1 MASHPAAAGRRSR
14 RSCTHRCA
22 GAPVAS
28 RVDQVTQPG
37 ATATLPV
44 AGAAEGVD
52 EPPAARALRALALPL
67 VALLARLREAT
78 PADPAALR
86 RALAVAVDRFEAD
99 ARAARVD
106 EASIAAASYVLC
118 AWGDEQFAAAPW
130 GTGGAGL
137 LQRYHGETD
146 GSDRLLR
153 LLSRLAE
160 KPREHRALLELF
172 HTCLSLGL
180 RDRIGPGNRDN
191 EMLRSRVHLALRE
204 VAPVP
209 ALVAPW
215 HCAPAAASPPRTPRA
230 ALPAVLLLG
239 VVALGIYS
247 ASQVQLGARVD
258 RVLAGLQQLVPPR
271 SGGPPSAAG
280 PAAAQPRLA
289 AALRDDIASGRL
301 SVHDEALRSVVVIGA
316 DALRDSTG
324 PLKRVGAALAKL
336 PGKVLV
342 VGYTDGSDPPTAR
355 MPSAWHQAM
364 EWARG
369 TADVLRPQVGDA
381 RLAVEARV
389 DANGAQPLRRVEI
402 VLFPE

>member
-1 MASHPAAAGRRSR
+1 M
-14 RSCTHRCA
+14 
-22 GAPVAS
+22 
-28 RVDQVTQPG
+28 TQPG
-37 ATATLPV
+37 ATATLPIS
-44 AGAAEGVD
+44 GAPDGVD

-67 VALLARLREAT
+67 VALMARLREST

-106 EASIAAASYVLC
+106 EASVAAASYVLC
-118 AWGDEQFAAAPW
+118 AWGDEQFGAAPW

-137 LQRYHGETD
+137 LQRFHGESD
-146 GSDRLLR
+146 GGDRLLR

-180 RDRIGPGNRDN
+180 RDRAGPAGGDN
-191 EMLRSRVHLALRE
+191 ETLRSRVHLALRD

-239 VVALGIYS
+239 VVALGVYS

-271 SGGPPSAAG
+271 TDRPPSGART
-280 PAAAQPRLA
+280 AAAQPRLA
-289 AALRDDIASGRL
+289 AALRDDVASGRL

-316 DALRDSTG
+316 DALPDATA

-342 VGYTDGSDPPTAR
+342 VGYTDGSDAPTAR

-369 TADVLRPQVGDA
+369 TADVLRPQVGDP

-389 DANGAQPLRRVEI
+389 DANGTQPLRRVEI

>member
-1 MASHPAAAGRRSR
+1 MRQSGATSTLPAS
-14 RSCTHRCA
+14 
-22 GAPVAS
+22 GAP
-28 RVDQVTQPG
+28 DG
-37 ATATLPV
+37 
-44 AGAAEGVD
+44 GD
-52 EPPAARALRALALPL
+52 EPPAARALRALALPM
-67 VALLARLREAT
+67 VALLARLRDAT

-86 RALAVAVDRFEAD
+86 RALAAAVDRFEAD
-99 ARAARVD
+99 ARAASVD
-106 EASIAAASYVLC
+106 EASVAAASYVLC
-118 AWGDEQFAAAPW
+118 AWGDEQFSAAPW

-137 LQRYHGETD
+137 LQRYHGEVS
-146 GSDRLLR
+146 GGDRLLR

-180 RDRIGPGNRDN
+180 RDRIEPGSHDN
-191 EMLRSRVHLALRE
+191 DALRSRVHLALRE
-204 VAPVP
+204 VAPTP
-209 ALVAPW
+209 ALVPPW
-215 HCAPAAASPPRTPRA
+215 HCAPAAASPPRAPRG
-230 ALPAVLLLG
+230 ALPAVLLLA

-258 RVLAGLQQLVPPR
+258 RVLAGLQQLVPARADRPL
-271 SGGPPSAAG
+271 SAVPPAG
-280 PAAAQPRLA
+280 QPRLA
-289 AALRDDIASGRL
+289 GTLRDDIDAGRL
-301 SVHDEALRSVVVIGA
+301 AVRDEALRSVVVIGA
-316 DALRDSTG
+316 DALGEATG
-324 PLKRVGAALAKL
+324 PLTRVGAALAKV

-369 TADVLRPQVGDA
+369 AADVLRPQVGDA

-389 DANGAQPLRRVEI
+389 DANGGKPLRRVEI